1 MTVHSSPAPG
11 GRAMQTPSPGQQPP
25 AANTPLHLLTS
36 YFIDSILGSGARA
49 GSPPQSVD
57 AEDCAG
63 AEESPRPEHVAA
75 PSPAGSSQPSD
86 PRKVR
91 QSGLSA
97 AVPLVR
103 AEEEEEEDPKRAAGG
118 SEQAGLLKRKQRRY
132 RTTFSNLQ
140 LEELERAFRKTHY
153 PDVFTREELAMR
165 LDLTEARVQ
174 VWFQNRRA
182 KWRKREKTEILS
194 NAPGMSLPPPLGL
207 YLDVPLNPPPFL
219 DPAWRSVPV
228 STMTM
233 PPVTPA
239 FGPAALGSLGLNNLT
254 WTSLFRNPI
263 LSPYF
268 GRFLSAL
275 NPLMTTASVLIKAPG
290 PASDPAL
297 TAFTDLA
304 AAERKT
310 SSIAALR
317 LKAKEHSAQIPQLN
331 LMSTFTNTN
340 KELS

>member
-219 DPAWRSVPV
+219 DPAWR
-228 STMTM
+228 
-233 PPVTPA
+233 
-239 FGPAALGSLGLNNLT
+239 
-254 WTSLFRNPI
+254 
-263 LSPYF
+263 
-268 GRFLSAL
+268 FLSAL

>member
-11 GRAMQTPSPGQQPP
+11 GRATMQTPSPGQEGSQQPP
-25 AANTPLHLLTS
+25 ATAPLHLLTS

-49 GSPPQSVD
+49 ESPLQSLD
-57 AEDCAG
+57 

-75 PSPAGSSQPSD
+75 PCPAGSSKPSA
-86 PRKVR
+86 PYKVK
-91 QSGLSA
+91 SGLCTGA
-97 AVPLVR
+97 PPVR
-103 AEEEEEEDPKRAAGG
+103 AEEEDPKRAAGG
-118 SEQAGLLKRKQRRY
+118 SEPAGPLKRKQRRY

-140 LEELERAFRKTHY
+140 LEELERAFRKSHY

-182 KWRKREKTEILS
+182 KWRKREKTEILG
-194 NAPGMSLPPPLGL
+194 NVPGMSLPPPLGL
-207 YLDVPLNPPPFL
+207 YLDVPLSTPPLL

-239 FGPAALGSLGLNNLT
+239 FGPAALGSVGLSNLT

-331 LMSTFTNTN
+331 LMSTFTNAN